1 MNLEDKVKEVM
12 EKFKSTA
19 NVKAVFGEPYEKDG
33 VTIIPVAKVFMSGGG
48 GTMCWGKMWKKMKG
62 MKEETGK
69 EEEKSEDMA
78 KAAPGGW
85 GGFVKSMPAGYIKVK
100 DGQAEYVEIW
110 DKNKMMMLGGMAI
123 MGAFGLMAMKKMLF
137 WKKHKHF
144 KEMNK
149 LAE

>member
-12 EKFKSTA
+12 EKFKNTA

-48 GTMCWGKMWKKMKG
+48 GMMGKMFGKMKG
-62 MKEETGK
+62 TKDETGK
-69 EEEKSEDMA
+69 EEVKTDEMGKGKDM
-78 KAAPGGW
+78 PSGW

-100 DGQAEYVEIW
+100 EGTAEYVEIW
-110 DKNKMMMLGGMAI
+110 DKNKMMMMGGMVIAG
-123 MGAFGLMAMKKMLF
+123 MFGLLATKKMIHM
-137 WKKHKHF
+137 KKHKHF